1 MDLNKEYKGSSLK
14 IEISDLKLTEIVN
27 TEEQT
32 ISTTLKFKCG
42 AVSFDVF
49 NFGTNPQP
57 NWAHY
62 VAEVTDEYGKTHTYV
77 VLPASDTHFP
87 TGILTLVIEQTTHVG
102 NLPNYK
108 SVSQPIPLV
117 ELVEQEAFL
126 DTCDNCFS
134 VYEHEGKVLVK
145 CNMNCE
151 TGKILVYKDKSCE
164 GLENEPLKDANGD
177 IMEFE
182 FNYGICC
189 ITEPELEDGV
199 YKIAYKADNNSDD
212 YPVGDLYIYNNMI
225 KDVVEDLKTILCNCG
240 CPSCLECGEV
250 DEDYM
255 KHLLSNLNTLLIA
268 YNDRLRE
275 PIKMIKEALK
285 CIVLP
290 SDLERK
296 CIQISNDTKGDNPE
310 NNQFKKLGA
319 FYYLV
324 LAQDAINNLKN
335 IYNVCEKCIDT
346 NPKDI
351 SIDDLPDYF
360 DYTNVI
366 QCLRALGITYQIEIP
381 EVDWDCTV
389 DLTVKKEWGDDFS
402 HDSDEVNIELSK
414 DGMLFKSFT
423 LPINVGENGEEVLV
437 WEVTEKGLNK
447 YQNGK
452 LIEYIWDEPTVPSG
466 YTKSIKI
473 NGNVTT
479 ITNTQG
485 EK

>member
-14 IEISDLKLTEIVN
+14 IEISDLKLTEVVN
-27 TEEQT
+27 GTEMA
-32 ISTTLKFKCG
+32 INTLLTFTCG
-42 AVSFDVF
+42 NKSF
-49 NFGTNPQP
+49 
-57 NWAHY
+57 Y
-62 VAEVTDEYGKTHTYV
+62 VANFNIPVLVPTANWNQYVAVVTDDKGVEHTYV
-77 VLPASDTHFP
+77 ILPASDTQFP

-102 NLPNYK
+102 TLPNYK

-126 DTCDNCFS
+126 DTCNNCFS

-164 GLENEPLKDANGD
+164 GLENEPLKDTNGN

-275 PIKMIKEALK
+275 PIKMVKEALK
-285 CIVLP
+285 CVVLP

-335 IYNVCEKCIDT
+335 ICTYCTDCTKCNIT
-346 NPKDI
+346 VE
-351 SIDDLPDYF
+351 DLPDYF

-381 EVDWDCTV
+381 EIDCP
-389 DLTVKKEWGDDFS
+389 E
-402 HDSDEVNIELSK
+402 
-414 DGMLFKSFT
+414 
-423 LPINVGENGEEVLV
+423 INNNDTEE
-437 WEVTEKGLNK
+437 K
-447 YQNGK
+447 
-452 LIEYIWDEPTVPSG
+452 
-466 YTKSIKI
+466 
-473 NGNVTT
+473 
-479 ITNTQG
+479 
-485 EK
+485 

>member
-14 IEISDLKLTEIVN
+14 IEISDLKLKEVVG

-32 ISTTLKFKCG
+32 INTLLTFTCG
-42 AVSFDVF
+42 NKSF
-49 NFGTNPQP
+49 
-57 NWAHY
+57 Y
-62 VAEVTDEYGKTHTYV
+62 VANFVVPVLVPDANWNSYVTTVIDDKGIEHTYV
-77 VLPASDTHFP
+77 ILPASDTQFP
-87 TGILTLVIEQTTHVG
+87 TGILTLVVEQTTHVG

-134 VYEHEGKVLVK
+134 IYEHEGKVLIK

-164 GLENEPLKDANGD
+164 GLENEPLKDNDPNDPNPIA
-177 IMEFE
+177 FP
-182 FNYGICC
+182 FNNGICC
-189 ITEPELEDGV
+189 LQQEVEDGNGNTEKVPVILEDGV
-199 YKIAYKADNNSDD
+199 YTITYKANEESDD

-275 PIKMIKEALK
+275 PIKMVKDALR

-296 CIQISNDTKGDNPE
+296 CIQLSNDTKGDNPE

-335 IYNVCEKCIDT
+335 LCLCKGTDCSTCNITVE
-346 NPKDI
+346 
-351 SIDDLPDYF
+351 SLPDYF

-381 EVDWDCTV
+381 E
-389 DLTVKKEWGDDFS
+389 
-402 HDSDEVNIELSK
+402 IECP
-414 DGMLFKSFT
+414 T
-423 LPINVGENGEEVLV
+423 
-437 WEVTEKGLNK
+437 TE
-447 YQNGK
+447 
-452 LIEYIWDEPTVPSG
+452 
-466 YTKSIKI
+466 
-473 NGNVTT
+473 
-479 ITNTQG
+479 
-485 EK
+485 

>member
-27 TEEQT
+27 GTEMT
-32 ISTTLKFKCG
+32 INTLLTFTCG
-42 AVSFDVF
+42 NKSF
-49 NFGTNPQP
+49 
-57 NWAHY
+57 Y
-62 VAEVTDEYGKTHTYV
+62 VANFDIPVLVPTANWNQYVAVVTDDKGVEHTYV
-77 VLPASDTHFP
+77 ILPASGTQFP
-87 TGILTLVIEQTTHVG
+87 TGILTLVVEQTTHVG

-126 DTCDNCFS
+126 DTCNDCFNI
-134 VYEHEGKVLVK
+134 YEHEGKVLIK
-145 CNMNCE
+145 CNMDCTN
-151 TGKILVYKDKSCE
+151 GKIYVYKNRSCE
-164 GLENEPLKDANGD
+164 GLENEPLKDNDPNGPNP
-177 IMEFE
+177 IAFSFE
-182 FNYGICC
+182 DGVCC
-189 ITEPELEDGV
+189 LQQEVEDGNGNTEKVPVILEDGV
-199 YKIAYKADNNSDD
+199 YTITYKAKDNDDD
-212 YPVGDLYIYNNMI
+212 YPVGDLYIYNNII

-285 CIVLP
+285 CVVLP

-324 LAQDAINNLKN
+324 LAQDAINNKKN
-335 IYNVCEKCIDT
+335 ICTYCTDCTKCNIT
-346 NPKDI
+346 VE
-351 SIDDLPDYF
+351 DLPDYF

-381 EVDWDCTV
+381 EIDCP
-389 DLTVKKEWGDDFS
+389 E
-402 HDSDEVNIELSK
+402 
-414 DGMLFKSFT
+414 
-423 LPINVGENGEEVLV
+423 INNNDTEE
-437 WEVTEKGLNK
+437 K
-447 YQNGK
+447 
-452 LIEYIWDEPTVPSG
+452 
-466 YTKSIKI
+466 
-473 NGNVTT
+473 
-479 ITNTQG
+479 
-485 EK
+485 